1 MPAAL
6 VLVPSSKGKETGG
19 QAPAYGDSAA
29 LTDHELAPPRREV
42 LDALEEAAAK
52 LDDQGI
58 ARLCGVDAEA
68 ADEHRERL
76 GSLRQA
82 PTMEARLRYTGIVH
96 ANAGLSEVE
105 PDGVDVG
112 ILGGLL
118 GVAWLGDPVPEYRV
132 EVTGRVP
139 DLGVLGTWWRES
151 LVEHLL
157 ARAEGRRVWDLLP
170 NEHARM
176 WPEKRR
182 GDLDVVTVRFR
193 RPDGRAAPSGSTKV
207 AKGQLLRRLVE
218 EPEITPT
225 ALAREATIEGWRFE
239 QADGGLVLVQ
249 EQE

>member
-19 QAPAYGDSAA
+19 QTPAYGDSAA
-29 LTDHELAPPRREV
+29 LADHELAAPRREV
-42 LDALEEAAAK
+42 LQALEEAAAK

-58 ARLCGVDAEA
+58 ARLCGVDADA
-68 ADEHRERL
+68 ADDQRQRL
-76 GSLRQA
+76 ASLRQA

-105 PDGVDVG
+105 PDGVEIG

-118 GVAWLGDPVPEYRV
+118 GVAWLGDPVPEYRI

-139 DLGVLGTWWRES
+139 ELGVLGTWWREP

-170 NEHARM
+170 KEHARM

-182 GDLDVVTVRFR
+182 GDIDVVTVGFQ

-207 AKGQLLRRLVE
+207 AKGRLLRRLIDD
-218 EPEITPT
+218 PEITPS
-225 ALAREATIEGWRFE
+225 ALARDATIEGWRLE
-239 QADGGLVLVQ
+239 QAEDGLVMVQ
-249 EQE
+249 AEE